1 MLRFQS
7 SKKNLR
13 LTYFQHILSDFFCQ
27 TCQSLWLWVYCSILP
42 HINYNTQTN
51 YNIQCAGFEPLLSQS
66 PPMGCISGLNQC
78 TWDNHYNIICV
89 ASFSVLKAHHVPI
102 TPRKSME
109 IIAPILVWTAF
120 RIQYHVYSIGD
131 RTNLICSNL
140 DQEKN

>member
-1 MLRFQS
+1 MVTMLRFQS

-78 TWDNHYNIICV
+78 TWDNHYNIYMCSQFKCAKSSSCADHAPEINGNHSPDFSLDCFSNSISCV
-89 ASFSVLKAHHVPI
+89 FN
-102 TPRKSME
+102 R
-109 IIAPILVWTAF
+109 
-120 RIQYHVYSIGD
+120 
-131 RTNLICSNL
+131 
-140 DQEKN
+140 